1 MVVESCCLAKIR
13 KSDISE
19 TDFVWFRLTF
29 KSHRKLIKM
38 NFFFGFLSLF
48 YHLWVYS
55 LSGRCQK
62 IPQFM
67 VLIEKQLLNLDREI
81 RHSKYLFLVGLKGLQ
96 SKYLDLEEMWGISR
110 FPILKLWTR
119 VLGHAKLISVNS
131 FGAQRVWSRRGCPRG
146 DIQGLYIHN
155 LNVSSF

>member
-1 MVVESCCLAKIR
+1 MVVESCCLAKI
-13 KSDISE
+13 KTSNISE

-38 NFFFGFLSLF
+38 NFFFFGFLSLF

-67 VLIEKQLLNLDREI
+67 VLIEKQLLNLGREI

-96 SKYLDLEEMWGISR
+96 SKYLDWGEMWGISR
-110 FPILKLWTR
+110 FPILKPCTR
-119 VLGHAKLISVNS
+119 VLAMPSL
-131 FGAQRVWSRRGCPRG
+131 F
-146 DIQGLYIHN
+146 L
-155 LNVSSF
+155 